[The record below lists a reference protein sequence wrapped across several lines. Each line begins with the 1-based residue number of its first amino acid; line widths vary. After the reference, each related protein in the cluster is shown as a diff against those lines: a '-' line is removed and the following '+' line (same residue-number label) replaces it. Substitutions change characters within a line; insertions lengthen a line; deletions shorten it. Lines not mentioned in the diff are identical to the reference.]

1 MPGGDIS
8 DLDKN
13 RALVAWLH
21 QLRHA
26 EQRVRDLEHAEQA
39 EHRRKQR
46 ARAEQLWKIQPRRSA
61 AAPPRWLRPLHVP
74 GVHRP

>member
-13 RALVAWLH
+13 RALVAWLRY

-39 EHRRKQR
+39 ERRRKQR
-46 ARAEQLWKIQPRRSA
+46 ARAEQLWKI
-61 AAPPRWLRPLHVP
+61 
-74 GVHRP
+74 